1 MAMKAT
7 ILLCC
12 QLTAVAASA
21 ATVTY
26 DFESS
31 TNNATISGSGFTTGP
46 LTENGNS
53 ASSPNNPL
61 STGAVYGRL
70 ASGSGG
76 VPADTTIVRA
86 FVPLNVSNHS
96 NPPVTTH
103 TTYLEFTITP
113 EAGQT
118 LDFSSATFSFTLGA
132 ITGNSPNLTMP
143 AYARAGVQINNG
155 SFINLG
161 AVLSATAD
169 AYNAATPNWTSSL
182 GFNTTSGS
190 YDIAQAILSPVS
202 LGSIL
207 GGLNAGDTVTFRIAA
222 GDSSTVNTALN
233 AGSSMKS
240 LYVDDI
246 SVSGFNVIPEPAA
259 GLLSAL
265 GFAGILLRRRA

>member
-1 MAMKAT
+1 MKPL
-7 ILLCC
+7 IPLFGI
-12 QLTAVAASA
+12 LTAVPASA

-31 TNNATISGSGFTTGP
+31 TNNATITGSGFTTGP

-53 ASSPNNPL
+53 ATSPNNPL

-70 ASGSGG
+70 VSSSDGI
-76 VPADTTIVRA
+76 PADTSVVRA
-86 FVPLNVSNHS
+86 FVPLNVSNQS
-96 NPPVTTH
+96 NPPISTH

-113 EAGQT
+113 DAGQT

-132 ITGNSPNLTMP
+132 ITGNSANQNMS
-143 AYARAGVQINNG
+143 AYARAGVRINNG

-161 AVLSATAD
+161 ATLSATAD
-169 AYNAATPNWTSSL
+169 TYNAATPNWTSSL

-190 YDIAQAILSPVS
+190 YDIAQATLSPVS

-207 GGLNAGDTVTFRIAA
+207 AGLNPGDTVTFRIAP
-222 GDSSTVNTALN
+222 GDASTVNTALN
-233 AGSSMKS
+233 STSSMKS

-259 GLLSAL
+259 GLLGAL
-265 GFAGILLRRRA
+265 GFAGILFRRRA